1 MDEYGQAARIRVVAD
16 KSKVVS
22 GKKYTLTYSLMA
34 KGADKNTA
42 PTRINVKAKIS

>member
-22 GKKYTLTYSLMA
+22 GKKYTLTYSLRA
-34 KGADKNTA
+34 KGADRNAA
-42 PTRINVKAKIS
+42 PGKVNVKVSIE